1 MPVTLEVIRP
11 YADRWSRKQCRSS
24 AVTSRFSRAQIAAG
38 IAAGEFA
45 PAYQPQLDLQ
55 TSRVVGF
62 EALARWV
69 HPDFGVIGPGDFIP
83 QIESYSCSAELS
95 LRLLGQALEDLSELD
110 SVRFL
115 GRIAINVTQTA
126 LELEGFGRACTEL
139 CSVHGVP
146 GQRITLE
153 LTEHGA
159 AFDSTHVE
167 DNLTTLCG
175 HGIMLSLDDFWVGH
189 NSLDKEM
196 LCHFRQIKIDTHLTH
211 SSAEDPIAKAGVASI
226 LAFARSLGWTCVAE
240 GIESQADHERLAA
253 EGCGH
258 GQGFHYSP
266 PLFIRPAKQW
276 LANRYP

>member
-55 TSRVVGF
+55 TGRVVGF

-126 LELEGFGRACTEL
+126 RKLHADLARPCT
-139 CSVHGVP
+139 HM
-146 GQRITLE
+146 Q
-153 LTEHGA
+153 TEP
-159 AFDSTHVE
+159 F
-167 DNLTTLCG
+167 
-175 HGIMLSLDDFWVGH
+175 VGKVVLK
-189 NSLDKEM
+189 NTEWERNRS
-196 LCHFRQIKIDTHLTH
+196 DTQTRGLKT
-211 SSAEDPIAKAGVASI
+211 
-226 LAFARSLGWTCVAE
+226 
-240 GIESQADHERLAA
+240 
-253 EGCGH
+253 
-258 GQGFHYSP
+258 
-266 PLFIRPAKQW
+266 
-276 LANRYP
+276 